1 MNKKLKQISRA
12 IKMSSCFVF
21 IFLLFQ
27 TSIYSQSISN
37 LDRFYSL
44 VDSAS
49 SLLLKDLGDAKK
61 INLELNL
68 GIDYSIFANQVRGK
82 LLRAGKEIVKTDSSS
97 ENTLTINFVIDN
109 CFVGY
114 SEPEKDGVFGDFL
127 TERSIELL
135 GNYFISN
142 QSQVKDFKL
151 TVKDTINVEDVE
163 EVENRSFPFTQGEL
177 PPEPFFS
184 SLLEPIVAIGAAAV
198 TIFLFFSVRS
208 K

>member
-1 MNKKLKQISRA
+1 MNKKFKHISGVIKISLRLVFVVFLFQISG
-12 IKMSSCFVF
+12 
-21 IFLLFQ
+21 
-27 TSIYSQSISN
+27 YSQITSN
-37 LDRFYSL
+37 LDQFYTL

-49 SLLLKDLGDAKK
+49 DLLIKDLGGTNKA
-61 INLELNL
+61 NLELNF
-68 GIDYSIFANQVRGK
+68 GVDYSVFANKVRGK
-82 LLRAGKEIVKTDSSS
+82 LLRNGIQLVGDNPGE
-97 ENTLTINFVIDN
+97 ENFVRVNFVLDN

-127 TERSIELL
+127 SERTIELS

-142 QSQVKDFKL
+142 QSHVKDFKL
-151 TVKDTINVEDVE
+151 TVKDTIKVENVE

-198 TIFLFFSVRS
+198 TIILFFSVRS

>member
-1 MNKKLKQISRA
+1 MNKKLKHISRA

-27 TSIYSQSISN
+27 TSVYSQSISN

-127 TERSIELL
+127 TERRIELS

-142 QSQVKDFKL
+142 QSEVKDFKL